1 MAKGPEKWFQ
11 QAQYDLRTA
20 EAMFEA
26 KKFVYEM
33 AQKRASDIV
42 QFFKGCLKEKGIK
55 VSKIV
60 VFGSQARG
68 TATEESDIDLV
79 IVSEDF
85 KGKNI
90 FKRANLTKDAEIRTI
105 KKFMVPLDI
114 ITLTPEE
121 YENRTSLA
129 AEYAREGEIVYAG

>member
-1 MAKGPEKWFQ
+1 MSMRKGSE
-11 QAQYDLRTA
+11 DA
-20 EAMFEA
+20 EL
-26 KKFVYEM
+26 
-33 AQKRASDIV
+33 AQKRASDLV
-42 QFFKGCLKEKGIK
+42 QFSYGCLKEKGIK

-68 TATEESDIDLV
+68 TATEESDIDIVV
-79 IVSEDF
+79 ISEEF
-85 KGKNI
+85 KRKNI

-114 ITLTPEE
+114 ITMTPEE

-129 AEYAREGEIVYAG
+129 AEYAHEGEIVFAG

>member
-1 MAKGPEKWFQ
+1 
-11 QAQYDLRTA
+11 
-20 EAMFEA
+20 
-26 KKFVYEM
+26 M
-33 AQKRASDIV
+33 AQKRASEIV
-42 QFFKGCLKEKGIK
+42 KFFQECLREKGLK

-85 KGKNI
+85 KRKNI

-114 ITLTPEE
+114 ITLTPEK